1 MMALKKYQGIGVSQ
15 GFRSGLIRMVTTVII
30 GIIVINILA
39 YLRQPAMIYYP
50 TKAIE
55 STPQA
60 WGLDYENVFI
70 PTEDG
75 QKLHGWFIP
84 NTRSSKVLLFFHGNA
99 GNISHRRESIEI
111 FYRLGLSVFIFDY
124 RGYGKSSGKPSEAGT
139 YADARAAWRYL
150 TETRKIAP
158 ANIIVFGRSLGGAV
172 ATKLASEVRP
182 AGLIVESVFSS
193 ARDMANRLLP
203 VIAYVIWLRFDY
215 NTVANIRQVKSPVL
229 VIHSP
234 DDDIIPYQLGI
245 NVFEAANEPKKFLRL
260 RGDHNSGFYVSGQQY
275 IKGLSE
281 FLASL

>member
-1 MMALKKYQGIGVSQ
+1 MQGT
-15 GFRSGLIRMVTTVII
+15 GLGRLSSLRRMLTTVII

-50 TKAIE
+50 TKTIE
-55 STPQA
+55 STPQV
-60 WGLDYENVFI
+60 WGLDYEDVVI

-84 NTRSSKVLLFFHGNA
+84 NTKSSKVLLFFHGNA

-111 FYRLGLSVFIFDY
+111 FHRLGLSVFIFDY
-124 RGYGKSSGKPSEAGT
+124 RGYGESSGRPSEAGT

-150 TETRKIAP
+150 TEMRKIAP

-172 ATKLASEVRP
+172 ATKLVSEVRS

-193 ARDMANRLLP
+193 ARDMAHRILP

-215 NTVANIRQVKSPVL
+215 NTVANIRQVKNPVL

-234 DDDIIPYQLGI
+234 DDDIIPYQLGVK
-245 NVFEAANEPKKFLRL
+245 VFDAANEPKKFIRL
-260 RGDHNSGFYVSGQQY
+260 RGDHNSGFYISGQQY

-281 FLASL
+281 FLAGV